1 MYMWFHVRLDQKI
14 LKGLLLTVP
23 ISHFFKIEKLQLN
36 VPNFFLIFAL
46 KTFWKVDSIADSI
59 RDIQRLESG
68 DNKPGENTWKILN
81 ENMQDLKDMLSAE
94 TKFRVKTRL
103 LAKGSFFNYTDNSL
117 PIVDHLPHTA

>member
-1 MYMWFHVRLDQKI
+1 MEGTKKIKSMSFHQYSWNSEVE
-14 LKGLLLTVP
+14 TTW
-23 ISHFFKIEKLQLN
+23 ISSIGWHH
-36 VPNFFLIFAL
+36 
-46 KTFWKVDSIADSI
+46 KTSIIYSISDSI

-103 LAKGSFFNYTDNSL
+103 LAKGSFFNYTDKSL
-117 PIVDHLPHTA
+117 PIIDHLPGYPIY

>member
-1 MYMWFHVRLDQKI
+1 M
-14 LKGLLLTVP
+14 
-23 ISHFFKIEKLQLN
+23 
-36 VPNFFLIFAL
+36 
-46 KTFWKVDSIADSI
+46 
-59 RDIQRLESG
+59 ESG

-117 PIVDHLPHTA
+117 PIINHLPGYPIY

>member
-1 MYMWFHVRLDQKI
+1 MFFNFKDI
-14 LKGLLLTVP
+14 LQ
-23 ISHFFKIEKLQLN
+23 HFKFVNWRIGEF
-36 VPNFFLIFAL
+36 V
-46 KTFWKVDSIADSI
+46 FWCHEQVIYSIADSI

-103 LAKGSFFNYTDNSL
+103 LAKGSFFNYTDNSSS
-117 PIVDHLPHTA
+117 IIDHLPG

>member
-1 MYMWFHVRLDQKI
+1 M
-14 LKGLLLTVP
+14 P
-23 ISHFFKIEKLQLN
+23 ISHFFTVEKLQLN
-36 VPNFFLIFAL
+36 LPNFFLTFAL
-46 KTFWKVDSIADSI
+46 IPKQEYYKKRTLYSIADSI

-68 DNKPGENTWKILN
+68 NNKPGENTWKILN

-117 PIVDHLPHTA
+117 PIIDHLPGYPIY